1 MNFKSFSRSPEQFFL
16 TVGQNNFGNKL
27 PMIFFSPVVA
37 RWNVWAFIV
46 LRVFQG
52 MFEGVTFP
60 ALHAMIARWV
70 PLEER
75 NSFMSR
81 SFMGSVFGLVIT
93 FPLCG
98 YMRLLEI
105 KM

>member
-1 MNFKSFSRSPEQFFL
+1 MKTSKFAFMINLPLIPPFNFLFLIYFF
-16 TVGQNNFGNKL
+16 V
-27 PMIFFSPVVA
+27 FSPVVA

-98 YMRLLEI
+98 YMRLLEN
-105 KM
+105 KV

>member
-1 MNFKSFSRSPEQFFL
+1 M
-16 TVGQNNFGNKL
+16 G
-27 PMIFFSPVVA
+27 IY
-37 RWNVWAFIV
+37 
-46 LRVFQG
+46 
-52 MFEGVTFP
+52 
-60 ALHAMIARWV
+60 
-70 PLEER
+70 EER

-105 KM
+105 KVYTLILYLMLGPFDLLVEYKSVIWALRIEAGGI

>member
-1 MNFKSFSRSPEQFFL
+1 
-16 TVGQNNFGNKL
+16 
-27 PMIFFSPVVA
+27 
-37 RWNVWAFIV
+37 
-46 LRVFQG
+46 

-105 KM
+105 KVLFAYCLSKALNV